1 MSSKNRKKHHPAL
14 DKIEPMTRSVPEEA
28 KRLGVAAITLYKA
41 CQNGEYPAICRSV
54 RIPINQSKVG

>member
-1 MSSKNRKKHHPAL
+1 
-14 DKIEPMTRSVPEEA
+14 MTRSVPEEA

-41 CQNGEYPAICRSV
+41 CQNGEYPAIKIGRSV